1 VSSYETHLKIIEVQG
16 KRVTYVQI
24 VEDEFLHG
32 NVLANGE
39 AVKHPDD
46 KHDPV
51 VGSKLA
57 TGRALQ
63 SLGRKLE
70 REARAI
76 TAQADND
83 RAQRQ
88 ASADKAN
95 LEELVEL
102 PKPDKKRGPKLNKEL
117 AEDIRHLWRV
127 GHTIGSLADD
137 FGVSE
142 KSIRSILNNKT
153 YVS

>member
-1 VSSYETHLKIIEVQG
+1 MSSYETYLKIIEVHG
-16 KRVTYVQI
+16 DRVTMAQVI
-24 VEDEFLHG
+24 EDEFLG
-32 NVLANGE
+32 GGVLANGE
-39 AVKHPDD
+39 AVRHPDD
-46 KHDPV
+46 KNDPV

-57 TGRALQ
+57 VGRALQ
-63 SLGRKLE
+63 KLGRRLE

-102 PKPDKKRGPKLNKEL
+102 PAKPNKKRGPKLNKEKAQQIRDLWTAGHHFQDL
-117 AEDIRHLWRV
+117 AKN
-127 GHTIGSLADD
+127 

-142 KSIRSILNNKT
+142 KSITNIIQNKT
-153 YVS
+153 YT